1 MSIEE
6 GTFEPLSDLEEVDLS
21 TNALRTVPLEL
32 FNLPSLRNL
41 YLDSNNLIELK
52 NDLIVS
58 LILNL
63 KLIWILKKKKKNT
76 FSAWKNQFPL
86 L

>member
-6 GTFEPLSDLEEVDLS
+6 GTFEPLANLEEIDLS

-52 NDLIVS
+52 DDLIVS
-58 LILNL
+58 LIFYFSNPL
-63 KLIWILKKKKKNT
+63 KYIWKQNI